1 MKKMAELAKIIDEL
15 SNLTVLEA
23 ADLVKELEEKWGVK
37 AAAGGPVMVAAAG
50 GADAGAANAEEQ
62 TEFDVILQ
70 SAGSQKIAVIKAVKE
85 ACGLGLKEAKAVV
98 DGAPGAVKE
107 QVSKEEA
114 EALKAK
120 LEEAGAEVELK

>member
-1 MKKMAELAKIIDEL
+1 MAELAKIIDEL

-37 AAAGGPVMVAAAG
+37 AAAGGPVMIAAAAG
-50 GADAGAANAEEQ
+50 GDAGAANAEEQ

-70 SAGSQKIAVIKAVKE
+70 SAGAQKIAVIKAVKE

-98 DGAPGAVKE
+98 DGAPGKVKE